1 MPAKKP
7 AKAVAKKVKP
17 GSLSRSQVKYKRILL
32 KLSGEVLMGDREAGL
47 DNRMIQHVCRQVA
60 QVQELGIEIALVI
73 GGGNI
78 FRGLTAATE
87 GMDRVS
93 ADYMGMLA
101 TVINALALQDSLE
114 KSGHFTRVMS
124 AVEMNEVCEP
134 YIRRRAVRHLEKG
147 RIVIFAGGTGNPYFT
162 TDTAA
167 ALRAAEINADIL
179 IKGTKVDGVYDSD
192 PAKNPK
198 AVMFKKL
205 THSDILERN
214 LKIMDATAAS
224 LCRENGIS
232 IIVYNLY
239 KKDNLKKIVFG
250 NKIGTLV
257 N

>member
-1 MPAKKP
+1 MLAKKP
-7 AKAVAKKVKP
+7 AKTIVKKAKP
-17 GSLSRSQVKYKRILL
+17 GSLSRSRIKYKRILL
-32 KLSGEVLMGDREAGL
+32 KLSGEILMGDRDAGL
-47 DNRMIQHVCRQVA
+47 DDQVIQYVCRQVA
-60 QVQELGIEIALVI
+60 QVKELGIEIALVI

-78 FRGLTAATE
+78 FRGLTAAAN

-101 TVINALALQDSLE
+101 TVINALALQDNLE
-114 KSGHFTRVMS
+114 KLGHFTRVMS

-147 RIVIFAGGTGNPYFT
+147 RIVIFGGGTGNPYFT

-167 ALRAAEINADIL
+167 ALRAAEVNADVL
-179 IKGTKVDGVYDSD
+179 IKGTKVNGVYDCD
-192 PAKNPK
+192 PVKNPG

-205 THSDILERN
+205 THSDILEKN
-214 LKIMDATAAS
+214 LKVMDATAAS
-224 LCRENGIS
+224 LCRENDIS

>member
-7 AKAVAKKVKP
+7 AKAVAKKAKP

-60 QVQELGIEIALVI
+60 QVKELGIEIALVI

-134 YIRRRAVRHLEKG
+134 YIRRRAVRHMEKG

-205 THSDILERN
+205 THSDILEKN
-214 LKIMDATAAS
+214 LKVMDATAAS